1 MKIRLVLSIA
11 ACLMSVFAT
20 TASAETYQTL
30 FPNRVA
36 DGENPAIT
44 EIFNAMDFKTGK
56 ITLPGGIAT
65 VDTGDKYYFLDQKNR
80 PSSSKRFG
88 AILRAAACLAWSF
101 RSTRRRWTIPG
112 A

>member
-1 MKIRLVLSIA
+1 
-11 ACLMSVFAT
+11 MSVFAT

-65 VDTGDKYYFLDQKNR
+65 VDTGDKYYFLDQKDSAKLS
-80 PSSSKRFG
+80 PK
-88 AILRAAACLAWSF
+88 ARARITALS
-101 RSTRRRWTIPG
+101 G
-112 A
+112 G